1 MNPSAL
7 LLTEKAMVPNAGK
20 EKASAE
26 EARRIRTLAMDVGD
40 DPELEQLLEET
51 LLPREMCVR

>member
-1 MNPSAL
+1 
-7 LLTEKAMVPNAGK
+7 MVPNAGK